1 MSKYELMVILSASME
16 DEAREKLVQKIQS
29 LVETNN
35 GTVDNV
41 DKWGIKKFAYPINYK
56 NEGYYVVMQITCE
69 PSLPN
74 AVEKQL
80 LLTEN
85 VVRSMFVK
93 M

>member
-16 DEAREKLVQKIQS
+16 DEAREKLVQKIQG
-29 LVETNN
+29 LIEANN
-35 GTVDNV
+35 GTVENV
-41 DKWGIKKFAYPINYK
+41 DKWGIRKFAYPINYK
-56 NEGYYVVMQITCE
+56 NEGYYLVMQISCE
-69 PSLPN
+69 SSLPN

>member
-16 DEAREKLVQKIQS
+16 DEAREKLVQKIQG
-29 LVETNN
+29 LIEANN
-35 GTVDNV
+35 GTVENV
-41 DKWGIKKFAYPINYK
+41 DKWGIRKFAYLINYK
-56 NEGYYVVMQITCE
+56 NEGYYLVMQISCE
-69 PSLPN
+69 SSLPN

>member
-1 MSKYELMVILSASME
+1 MSKYELMVILSATME
-16 DEAREKLVQKIQS
+16 DEAREKLIEKIQS

-41 DKWGIKKFAYPINYK
+41 DKWGIRKFAYPINYK
-56 NEGYYVVMQITCE
+56 NEGYYLVMQITCA

-85 VVRSMFVK
+85 VVRSIFVK